1 MTNITKLKNEP
12 NREYALRVIREN
24 IINLEIKPGIM
35 ISEQEIAEELNI
47 SRTPVHEALQELS
60 RTKIVEI
67 LPQKGNRV
75 SLIDMKLVNEAVF
88 MRKTIEAAVIE
99 EVCTVA
105 TEKDIDELEENLI
118 LQDFYKN
125 SDKYEK
131 IFELDNRFHE
141 KMYSITDKMQCLYMV
156 RLMNIHFDR
165 VRELTLETG
174 KTANRI
180 VDDHKAILN
189 AIKERNAKKAKDALL
204 RHLSTLEVDE
214 KEVRKQHPEYFTDN
228 DKHL

>member
-1 MTNITKLKNEP
+1 MINTTKLKYQP
-12 NREYALRVIREN
+12 YRASALRVIREN
-24 IINLEIKPGIM
+24 IINLEIAPGIM
-35 ISEQEIAEELNI
+35 ISEQDIAEELNI

-88 MRKTIEAAVIE
+88 MRKTIESAVTE
-99 EVCTVA
+99 EACSIA
-105 TEKDIDELEENLI
+105 TPKDIEELEENVI

-131 IFELDNRFHE
+131 MFELDNRFHE

-165 VRELTLETG
+165 LREMTLETG
-174 KTANRI
+174 KTSGRI
-180 VDDHKAILN
+180 VEHHKEILN
-189 AIKERNAKKAKDALL
+189 AFKEHDPEKARDALL
-204 RHLSTLEVDE
+204 RHLSTLAVDE
-214 KEVRKQHPEYFTDN
+214 KEVRKQHPEYFSE
-228 DKHL
+228 